1 MREKAHERYGGGNRE
16 SNFELLRILCIIGI
30 LMMHTFSSVYSTVSG
45 FNLVYGTFI
54 NSICN
59 TGVSMFVLIS
69 GYFGIKTNIRKIV
82 SIEMVTVFYALLSLV
97 AQYFVGQTISIKDI
111 FYSCFPVSSK
121 MYWYIT
127 AYMLMMIFAD
137 YINLLP
143 EKLDK
148 KRFQRLILIMLLVFS
163 VLPSIL
169 QIHVMNDSG
178 KGVLNM
184 LLIYLIGRYIRKY
197 DLEVKD
203 EFKPVGIA
211 ILLLG
216 IEFALNYSLS
226 MLKGG
231 VGVYAPFAR
240 DCSIFIVALSVLI
253 FLLVKKVHVSSS
265 LINILA
271 KNVIGVYL
279 LEGAIRQIIGIW
291 LDINAYVDCWY
302 LFVIITIISLI
313 NFTICSLIEML
324 RRNTIAHIEAP
335 VAKFFAVLIKQA
347 EDRVLRKVD
356 GYKTNC

>member
-1 MREKAHERYGGGNRE
+1 
-16 SNFELLRILCIIGI
+16 
-30 LMMHTFSSVYSTVSG
+30 MMHTFSSVYSTVSG

-59 TGVSMFVLIS
+59 TGVSIFVLIS
-69 GYFGIKTNIRKIV
+69 GYFGIKTNIRIIV
-82 SIEMVTVFYALLSLV
+82 SIEMATVFYALLSLI
-97 AQYFVGQTISIKDI
+97 AQYFDGQTISIRDI
-111 FYSCFPVSSK
+111 FHNCFPVSSNI
-121 MYWYIT
+121 YWYIT

-148 KRFQRLILIMLLVFS
+148 KGFQRLILIMLLVFS

-169 QIHVMNDSG
+169 QIHVMNDYG

-197 DLEVKD
+197 DLEIKE
-203 EFKPVGIA
+203 EFKAVKI
-211 ILLLG
+211 IFLLFG
-216 IEFALNYSLS
+216 IEFALNYGLS

-240 DCSIFIVALSVLI
+240 DYSIFIVALSVLI
-253 FLLVKKVHVSSS
+253 FLLMKKVHVSSS

-279 LEGAIRQIIGIW
+279 FEGAIRQIIGSR
-291 LDINAYVDCWY
+291 LDFNVYVNCWY

-324 RRNTIAHIEAP
+324 RRNTIAHIETP
-335 VAKFFAVLIKQA
+335 VARFFATAIKRA
-347 EDRVLRKVD
+347 EDRVLHKVD
-356 GYKTNC
+356 DNY

>member
-1 MREKAHERYGGGNRE
+1 MLLGGGVYRE
-16 SNFELLRILCIIGI
+16 SNIELLRILCIIGI

-59 TGVSMFVLIS
+59 TGVSIFILIS
-69 GYFGIKTNIRKIV
+69 GYFGIKPNIKKIV
-82 SIEMVTVFYALLSLV
+82 SIEMTTIFYALLSLMV
-97 AQYFVGQTISIKDI
+97 QYFVGQKISVKDV
-111 FYSCFPVSSK
+111 FHSCFPVSSK
-121 MYWYIT
+121 VYWYIT
-127 AYMLMMIFAD
+127 VYMLMMIFAD
-137 YINLLP
+137 YINMLP

-148 KRFQRLILIMLLVFS
+148 KRFQRLILTMLLVFS
-163 VLPSIL
+163 ILPSVL

-197 DLEVKD
+197 DLEIKD
-203 EFKPVGIA
+203 GFKSVGIA

-216 IEFALNYSLS
+216 IEFALNYGLS

-240 DCSIFIVALSVLI
+240 DYSIFIVALSVLI
-253 FLLVKKVHVSSS
+253 FLLMKKVKVSSS

-279 LEGAIRQIIGIW
+279 FEGAIRQIIGSR
-291 LDINAYVDCWY
+291 LDINTYADCWY
-302 LFVIITIISLI
+302 LFVIIIMISLI
-313 NFTICSLIEML
+313 NFIICSLIEML

-335 VAKFFAVLIKQA
+335 VAKFFAALMKQA
-347 EDRVLRKVD
+347 EYRVLK
-356 GYKTNC
+356 

>member
-1 MREKAHERYGGGNRE
+1 MREKRMNAAGEGFYRE

-30 LMMHTFSSVYSTVSG
+30 LMMHTFSSVYNTVSG

-59 TGVSMFVLIS
+59 TGVSIFILIS
-69 GYFGIKTNIRKIV
+69 GYFGIKPNIKKIV
-82 SIEMVTVFYALLSLV
+82 SIEMTTIFYAFLSLAV
-97 AQYFVGQTISIKDI
+97 QYFVGQEISVKDV

-127 AYMLMMIFAD
+127 VYMLMMIFAD
-137 YINLLP
+137 YINMLS

-148 KRFQRLILIMLLVFS
+148 KRFQRLILTMFMVFS
-163 VLPSIL
+163 ILPSIL

-197 DLEVKD
+197 DL
-203 EFKPVGIA
+203 GIRDGSKSIVLA
-211 ILLLG
+211 VLLLG
-216 IEFALNYSLS
+216 IEFVLNYGLS

-240 DCSIFIVALSVLI
+240 DYSIFIVVLSVLI
-253 FLLVKKVHVSSS
+253 FLLMKKVKVSSS

-279 LEGAIRQIIGIW
+279 FEGAIRKIIGSR
-291 LDINAYVDCWY
+291 LDINTYAACWY
-302 LFVIITIISLI
+302 LFVIIIMISLI

-335 VAKFFAVLIKQA
+335 VAKFFAALIKQT
-347 EDRVLRKVD
+347 EDRVIKE
-356 GYKTNC
+356 